1 MRKMLEGKN
10 KATPKTIQIILE
22 AIRGGASQ
30 RDASAL
36 AGISEDTLS
45 LWKKQDSDFSE
56 QMRQK
61 EIQFKMD
68 HIKII
73 EKAAQKTWQA
83 AAWLLERK
91 YPNEYT
97 NRVRIEQPEPPRT
110 GYEHL
115 TDEQIEAE
123 LKEYYRVNG
132 LVKMVDLE
140 SLGYVRKSTLQSNQN

>member
-1 MRKMLEGKN
+1 MGKMLEGKN
-10 KATPKTIQIILE
+10 KATPKTIKIILD

-45 LWKKQDSDFSE
+45 LWKRQDSDFSE

-68 HIKII
+68 QVRVI

-97 NRVRIEQPEPPRT
+97 NRVRIEQPERPTT

-115 TDEQIEAE
+115 TDEQLDAQ
-123 LKEYYRVNG
+123 LQEYYRKNG
-132 LVKMVDLE
+132 LVKLIDLD
-140 SLGYVRKSTLQSNQN
+140 SLGYVRKSSL

>member
-1 MRKMLEGKN
+1 VFVPDISLPFAIILTMRKILEGKN
-10 KATPKTIQIILE
+10 KATPKTIKIILD
-22 AIRGGASQ
+22 AIRSGASQ

-45 LWKKQDSDFSE
+45 LWKRQDSDFSE

-61 EIQFKMD
+61 EIGFKTD
-68 HIKII
+68 QVKII
-73 EKAAQKTWQA
+73 QKAAQRSWQA

-97 NRVRIEQPEPPRT
+97 NRVRIEQSEPIKT

-115 TDEQIEAE
+115 TNEEIKTKLQE
-123 LKEYYRVNG
+123 LRRRNG
-132 LVKMVDLE
+132 LVNIP
-140 SLGYVRKSTLQSNQN
+140 G

>member
-1 MRKMLEGKN
+1 MSKMLEGKN
-10 KATPKTIQIILE
+10 KATPKTIQVILD

-45 LWKKQDSDFSE
+45 LWKHDSDFSE

-61 EIQFKMD
+61 EVEFKMSQV
-68 HIKII
+68 KVI

-97 NRVRIEQPEPPRT
+97 NRVRIEQPERFKT

-115 TDEQIEAE
+115 TDEQLDAE
-123 LKEYYRVNG
+123 LARLHKETAGMPV
-132 LVKMVDLE
+132 
-140 SLGYVRKSTLQSNQN
+140 SNQN